1 MDKLEVLAQK
11 LGISLNELKERIKKN
26 KDAEEDII
34 KSNAKKKHKQKRLI
48 SVTTSYLVSAV
59 AFCLNY
65 FKKI

>member
-34 KSNAKKKHKQKRLI
+34 KSNAKKKHK
-48 SVTTSYLVSAV
+48 
-59 AFCLNY
+59 
-65 FKKI
+65 